1 MQSLGRE
8 HSEKKFHNLT
18 CKAFLQTGGALALA
32 IIGRQFEMTQ
42 KLVKLG
48 FDVNKPCEK
57 VLRRL

>member
-1 MQSLGRE
+1 MKLSLQSGE
-8 HSEKKFHNLT
+8 
-18 CKAFLQTGGALALA
+18 GALALA
-32 IIGRQFEMTQ
+32 IIASQFEMTQ